1 MCCSNSDVWV
11 DPYIL
16 RITILLNVLP
26 RQESIVLA
34 LKTIFHILP
43 FMYRPNELKIHQTF
57 LVHVPTWNKRYLL
70 PFKHTNIK
78 DNNDNNS
85 NNAEYRNLYPNYLTL
100 LFKGEITI
108 HSSSRRLRT
117 VHSKHPSS
125 FTDLISCEG
134 QSGSGQCLGDFWEE
148 KNWREIHSQGKIFES
163 NPRLGNQVFV
173 CIVLDKWIWIR
184 FWGVG
189 F

>member
-1 MCCSNSDVWV
+1 MCSSNSDVWV

-16 RITILLNVLP
+16 GITILLNVLP

-34 LKTIFHILP
+34 LKTISHILP
-43 FMYRPNELKIHQTF
+43 FMYR
-57 LVHVPTWNKRYLL
+57 PTWNKRYLL

-85 NNAEYRNLYPNYLTL
+85 NNAEYRNLYRNYLTL

-108 HSSSRRLRT
+108 HSSSRRLRP
-117 VHSKHPSS
+117 VHSKHPSL

-134 QSGSGQCLGDFWEE
+134 QSDSGQCLRDFWGE
-148 KNWREIHSQGKIFES
+148 KKMKGNSQSRE
-163 NPRLGNQVFV
+163 
-173 CIVLDKWIWIR
+173 D
-184 FWGVG
+184 FWVKSKAG
-189 F
+189 